1 MQKSKIKNKNYRD
14 GPKVPSRCEGQAAL
28 VAVMFF
34 LAISTAISGSVA
46 YFTSIELKSSA
57 SAVKSKQSI
66 SFTEGASEDAAY
78 RIAAGK
84 NVPAQF
90 SYSEGTLHATNTI
103 SVLDEYTKDIL
114 TQGAQTNVRRKNHV
128 LMEKVYKAS
137 FLFGGLVGE
146 GGIHMQNTSSII
158 GNIHTNGSVTGQN
171 FPKIIGN
178 ASAVGTISN
187 PPTVS
192 GTRAEGTS
200 PQPMPI
206 PEQVLDGW
214 ETEAE
219 NGGVY
224 DGQCPYKPPDGAT
237 IGFLKIPCDM
247 EIDGTK
253 TVTLTGKIWIAGNL
267 DIKNSATLKLA
278 PSYGNKSEVV
288 VVHDPDDEE
297 EKGKISVQNSAQILG
312 SGTDGSYIM
321 MVSRNNAAES
331 GEDETAIDIKNS
343 SSASIYY
350 APHGKVVVQ
359 NASQDVHLKTV
370 TAYRLE
376 LKNSASIEYESE
388 LAEVKIPYDQWV
400 VTSWGEKP

>member
-1 MQKSKIKNKNYRD
+1 
-14 GPKVPSRCEGQAAL
+14 
-28 VAVMFF
+28 
-34 LAISTAISGSVA
+34 
-46 YFTSIELKSSA
+46 
-57 SAVKSKQSI
+57 
-66 SFTEGASEDAAY
+66 
-78 RIAAGK
+78 
-84 NVPAQF
+84 
-90 SYSEGTLHATNTI
+90 
-103 SVLDEYTKDIL
+103 
-114 TQGAQTNVRRKNHV
+114 
-128 LMEKVYKAS
+128 
-137 FLFGGLVGE
+137 
-146 GGIHMQNTSSII
+146 
-158 GNIHTNGSVTGQN
+158 
-171 FPKIIGN
+171 
-178 ASAVGTISN
+178 
-187 PPTVS
+187 
-192 GTRAEGTS
+192 
-200 PQPMPI
+200 
-206 PEQVLDGW
+206 
-214 ETEAE
+214 
-219 NGGVY
+219 
-224 DGQCPYKPPDGAT
+224 
-237 IGFLKIPCDM
+237 M